1 MKNLSRSRSSCQAKT
16 CLFEDKN
23 EYVYMLKIPKY
34 LPETWIPL
42 KKKPKNEQEKNEA
55 IEKFMRKRLEYLV

>member
-1 MKNLSRSRSSCQAKT
+1 
-16 CLFEDKN
+16 
-23 EYVYMLKIPKY
+23 MLKIPKY

-55 IEKFMRKRLEYLV
+55 IEKFKRKRLEYLV